1 MAFQP
6 TGEKTDLLVNDIQKL
21 DSYLEKDKTE
31 PAPPPI
37 YQTQLWKYLKSKVKT
52 ATTQGPEVNMDE
64 FLYIWE

>member
-37 YQTQLWKYLKSKVKT
+37 YQTQL
-52 ATTQGPEVNMDE
+52 
-64 FLYIWE
+64 